1 MLVGVTLQTNRPTVL
16 FDVDGTI
23 LDSFPGIREGFLR
36 GLAAIDVAP
45 PDEAFIAKI
54 PGPPMRESYEKAGC
68 TPAQVDAAMQV
79 YSDFMSTDG
88 WQQFTVFDGMA
99 ELIAQLDQDGFRV
112 GTATSKSETF
122 AELALKR
129 AGIWPHLDFL
139 GAADH
144 ERGRSTKIAVLEYV
158 HDTFAPKRP
167 IMVGDRTHDFTGAA
181 HFDIPSVAVTWG
193 YGDAEEWAQAT
204 HTAQTATELKE
215 ILYAY

>member
-1 MLVGVTLQTNRPTVL
+1 
-16 FDVDGTI
+16 
-23 LDSFPGIREGFLR
+23 
-36 GLAAIDVAP
+36 
-45 PDEAFIAKI
+45 
-54 PGPPMRESYEKAGC
+54 MRESYEKAGC

-79 YSDFMSTDG
+79 YSDFMSTNG

-99 ELIAQLDQDGFRV
+99 ELIAQLDRDGFRV

-122 AELALKR
+122 ATLALQR

-193 YGDAEEWAQAT
+193 YGDTEEWAQAT